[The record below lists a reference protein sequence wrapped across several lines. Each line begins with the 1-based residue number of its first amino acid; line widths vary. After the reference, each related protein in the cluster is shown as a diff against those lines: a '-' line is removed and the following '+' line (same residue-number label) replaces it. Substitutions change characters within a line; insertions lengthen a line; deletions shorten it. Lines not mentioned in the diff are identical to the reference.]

1 MTVQDDQLDA
11 RERGFLDLVE
21 HRVLPGRH
29 VEAVHQK
36 ADPQLVFP
44 RLGHPRTPGP
54 RLCRPFDRFSSRSR
68 LLSRPFSL
76 QGEAPSAR
84 MTEGEWIYEPGE
96 SSAGE

>member
-1 MTVQDDQLDA
+1 MSVENDQLDA
-11 RERGFLDLVE
+11 GERGFLDLVE

-29 VEAVHQK
+29 VEAVYQE

-54 RLCRPFDRFSSRSR
+54 RLCRPFDRFSSRNR
-68 LLSRPFSL
+68 LLSRHLSL
-76 QGEAPSAR
+76 QDEAPSAW

-96 SSAGE
+96 SSAGA